1 MKQKK
6 HSQQIKVD
14 IQTVDSDGNP
24 LPPNAKIKE
33 LSPGIRRF
41 LDAIVQQCALSVG

>member
-6 HSQQIKVD
+6 RSQQIEVD
-14 IQTVDSDGNP
+14 IQLVDSNGNP

-33 LSPGIRRF
+33 LSPGVRRF
-41 LDAIVQQCALSVG
+41 IDALVEIC